1 MREIRK
7 VRSLKGLKLKARD
20 GDVGALKQVFFDD
33 RDWTVRYLVV
43 STGVWFMGREV
54 LIAPKSVIE
63 VDPETGGLVV
73 ALSCEQIK
81 DSPEL
86 SAGNTLSRKYEEDF
100 HDYYGIEPYW
110 LNDPSLGVMLSGD
123 AVEPQTDSE
132 APHPPAAQLRS
143 SDAVTGYAIH
153 ARDGEIGK
161 VSDFLVDDEVWNVRY
176 LEVDTGNWLAGSR
189 VLLAPAWVDSIDW
202 EAGVVRV
209 QLDCAAIHSAPEYS
223 PGRLLDRDYEIRLFA
238 HYGKAWNKDQ

>member
-43 STGVWFMGREV
+43 STGVWFMGRDV

-73 ALSCEQIK
+73 ALSCQQIK

-86 SAGNTLSRKYEEDF
+86 SAGNTLSRQYEEEF

-110 LNDPSLGVMLSGD
+110 ENDPPPDVMLLAD
-123 AVEPQTDSE
+123 ALEPQTDSE
-132 APHPPAAQLRS
+132 PPHPPAAQLRS
-143 SDAVTGYAIH
+143 SDEATGYAIH

-161 VSDFLVDDEVWNVRY
+161 VSDFLVDDEVWKVRY
-176 LEVDTGNWLAGSR
+176 LEVDTGKWLTGSR

-202 EAGVVRV
+202 VSGLVRV
-209 QLDCAAIHSAPEYS
+209 QLDCDAIRRAPEYS

-238 HYGKAWNKDQ
+238 HYGKAWNEGP

>member
-43 STGVWFMGREV
+43 STGVWFMGRDV
-54 LIAPKSVIE
+54 LISPKSVIE
-63 VDPETGGLVV
+63 VDQETDSLVV
-73 ALSCEQIK
+73 ALSCQQIK

-86 SAGNTLSRKYEEDF
+86 SAGDTPSREYEEGF
-100 HDYYGIEPYW
+100 HDYYGLEPYW
-110 LNDPSLGVMLSGD
+110 LNDPALGVMLSAD
-123 AVEPQTDSE
+123 AVE
-132 APHPPAAQLRS
+132 APAAGASPPPAAQLRS
-143 SDAVTGYAIH
+143 SDQMIGYVIQ
-153 ARDGEIGK
+153 ARDGDIGK

-176 LEVDTGNWLAGSR
+176 LEVDTGKWLAGRR
-189 VLLAPAWVDSIDW
+189 VLLAPAWVDAIDW
-202 EAGVVRV
+202 VSGQVGV
-209 QLDCAAIHSAPEYS
+209 QLDCDVIHSAPEYV

-238 HYGKAWNKDQ
+238 HYGKTWSEDQ